1 MIIECRCYPDDR
13 VTQEEVA
20 GLAYRIWDSGAAGGL
35 VVSPL
40 DLQAG
45 AKVVAAH
52 EGIIELQIAPVS
64 TTTDY
69 MVSFL
74 IRFLPDVRQI

>member
-1 MIIECRCYPDDR
+1 VPLPSQRPRDSTGSR
-13 VTQEEVA
+13 WA
-20 GLAYRIWDSGAAGGL
+20 RLSIWDSGAAGGL

-45 AKVVAAH
+45 AKLVAAY
-52 EGIIELQIAPVS
+52 EGIIEIQMAPVS

-69 MVSFL
+69 MVKFL
-74 IRFLPDVRQI
+74 DHILPDVRQI